1 MDHNYHQES
10 DQYSGSY
17 SADAQNQSG
26 PNPYM
31 QPNQGPSYMPP
42 NQGSPYMQPQTPKK
56 GCAFGIAALVV
67 GILSMTLCC
76 VGGSVLGIIGAVL
89 GIVGLCRKESK
100 YGLAIGGIVTSVLG
114 VLIGIYMLVVVV
126 FAGVA
131 YDEIKDMD
139 EDELQYWLEQR
150 IDELENGNFDGF
162 EGAETYED
170 PDDFG
175 PSF

>member
-1 MDHNYHQES
+1 M
-10 DQYSGSY
+10 
-17 SADAQNQSG
+17 
-26 PNPYM
+26 
-31 QPNQGPSYMPP
+31 
-42 NQGSPYMQPQTPKK
+42 
-56 GCAFGIAALVV
+56 
-67 GILSMTLCC
+67 
-76 VGGSVLGIIGAVL
+76 GGSVLGIIGVVL
-89 GIVGLCRKESK
+89 GIVSLCRKESK

-170 PDDFG
+170 PELVD